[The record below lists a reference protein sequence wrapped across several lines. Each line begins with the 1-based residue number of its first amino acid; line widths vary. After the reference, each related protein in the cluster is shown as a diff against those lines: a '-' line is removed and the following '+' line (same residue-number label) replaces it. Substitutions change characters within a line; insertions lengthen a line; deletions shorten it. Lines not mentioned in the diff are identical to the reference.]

1 MLSEI
6 NPLDLGVISEFLW
19 SAGSENRSIVDDI
32 SAISDLQ
39 GFSDVVISDKNP
51 DLLGFQMINDSLN
64 FQHRNRVDAR
74 KRLIQQD
81 EFRRNDQRPRYLHST
96 SFST

>member
-19 SAGSENRSIVDDI
+19 SAGSENRSIVDNI

-39 GFSDVVISDKNP
+39 GFSDVMIGDENP
-51 DLLGFQMINDSLN
+51 DLLGFQMINNSLN
-64 FQHRNRVDAR
+64 FQYRDRID
-74 KRLIQQD
+74 
-81 EFRRNDQRPRYLHST
+81 T
-96 SFST
+96 